1 MKNIAITCLVLVA
14 VCVGL
19 QAKKT
24 VKAPY
29 FMAASSN
36 QLEIEKVTLGKD
48 TTWVDAK
55 IYTISGDDVLMNV
68 MPYFSIKSM
77 QLLGLNVL
85 IITRHAPA

>member
-29 FMAASSN
+29 FM
-36 QLEIEKVTLGKD
+36 QLAVTSLK
-48 TTWVDAK
+48 
-55 IYTISGDDVLMNV
+55 
-68 MPYFSIKSM
+68 
-77 QLLGLNVL
+77 
-85 IITRHAPA
+85 

>member
-29 FMAASSN
+29 FMAASGS

-55 IYTISGDDVLMNV
+55 NIYG
-68 MPYFSIKSM
+68 
-77 QLLGLNVL
+77 LGRRCENRFDNGFAGCRKKICIFGWRWLF
-85 IITRHAPA
+85 